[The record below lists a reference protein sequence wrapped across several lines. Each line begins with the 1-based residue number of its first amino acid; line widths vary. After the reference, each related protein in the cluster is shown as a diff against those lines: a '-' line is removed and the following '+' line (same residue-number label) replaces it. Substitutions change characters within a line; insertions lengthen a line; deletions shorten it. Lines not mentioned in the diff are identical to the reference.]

1 MIPKRF
7 LAVAVLLF
15 ARPALPVYAQDVP
28 KAPPAAS
35 AGDHPGT
42 DTEPAPPKMV
52 FTYPCAFAF
61 ADGKPYEERVTDFEC
76 DYIHASV
83 KGGKDYFNK
92 LPTLAAQKAFLEDAI
107 GRADDA
113 HGEYIKKIGEI
124 LLKTDPAKVPKSL
137 PAVERMKKIGALNVE
152 LSTGV
157 FAAAKP
163 FLWPARESESYV
175 EKTAGSWPASW
186 RPYIQPIYDRSRE
199 LSGMVQESEK
209 KIIDQA
215 SARLDAKLAAAMKA
229 GQLVKKAGEEPG
241 ALNQLF
247 DGGGVAVAE
256 AAAPAQAGAKGPPKS
271 GADVV
276 NAVPIRVSDL
286 KAAPPPIP
294 KDDDEREQ
302 RNYFARGPAA
312 AAQRLKD
319 DANIALWHAFGQT
332 QTVGDPYGKAD
343 LAFHQKGESCAVAS
357 QAEAMKAR
365 GKDVKVEDLAKEGL
379 EKGYFVEYANATGGR
394 EGGTPWGNLDSLLRD
409 HGVAAQSVMKA
420 TPAQLEK
427 AVRGSGDAIVA
438 VYAKAFW
445 ADKDM
450 PDGSTH
456 AVYVTG
462 MEVDKKTGA
471 VRGYYFNDTGTGEA
485 ARFVSADEFLKS
497 WTKRMVILDAK
508 K

>member
-7 LAVAVLLF
+7 LAFAVLFL
-15 ARPALPVYAQDVP
+15 ALTPLAHAKDE
-28 KAPPAAS
+28 PPS
-35 AGDHPGT
+35 LEGLELPPPSPIQL
-42 DTEPAPPKMV
+42 EPAKMV
-52 FTYPCAFAF
+52 FTYPCTFAF

-76 DYIHASV
+76 DFIHASV

-92 LPTLAAQKAFLEDAI
+92 MPTLAAQKAFLEDVI
-107 GRADDA
+107 GRADSA
-113 HGEYIKKIGEI
+113 HGDYIREVGEI
-124 LLKTDPAKVPKSL
+124 LSKTDPAKVPKGL
-137 PAVERMKKIGALNVE
+137 PAAERMKRIGALNVE

-163 FLWPARESESYV
+163 FLWPARASESYV
-175 EKTAGSWPASW
+175 ETTAGSWPASW
-186 RPYIQPIYDRSRE
+186 RPYIQPIYDRAGE
-199 LSGMVQESEK
+199 LSGMVRESEMK
-209 KIIDQA
+209 VIDQA

-229 GQLVKKAGEEPG
+229 GQLVKKAGSEPG

-256 AAAPAQAGAKGPPKS
+256 AVPAGGAAGPKAPVHA
-271 GADVV
+271 GADVEG
-276 NAVPIRVSDL
+276 AVPLRISDL

-294 KDDDEREQ
+294 KDEDEREQ

-319 DANIALWHAFGQT
+319 DANISLWHAFGQT
-332 QTVGDPYGKAD
+332 ETVGSPYHKAE
-343 LAFHQKGESCAVAS
+343 LAFHQKGESCAVAA
-357 QAEAMKAR
+357 QAQAMRAR
-365 GKDVKVEDLAKEGL
+365 GKDVKVEDLAREGY
-379 EKGYFVEYANATGGR
+379 EKGYFVEYANASGSR
-394 EGGTPWGNLDSLLRD
+394 VGGTPWGNLDSLLKD
-409 HGVAAQSVMKA
+409 HGVSSESLLKA
-420 TPAQLEK
+420 TPDQLQK

-445 ADKDM
+445 SDPDM
-450 PDGSTH
+450 PDRSTH

-485 ARFVSADEFLKS
+485 ARFVSAEVFNSS
-497 WTKRMVILDAK
+497 WTKRMVVLDAK